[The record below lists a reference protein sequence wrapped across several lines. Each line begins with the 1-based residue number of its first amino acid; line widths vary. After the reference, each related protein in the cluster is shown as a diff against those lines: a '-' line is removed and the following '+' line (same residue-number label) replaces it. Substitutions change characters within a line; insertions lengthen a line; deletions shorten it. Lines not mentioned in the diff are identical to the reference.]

1 MTEKQVAKQNK
12 YGTLIKALQIA
23 SFVFML
29 VMLVLCVLFM
39 KKNNISVKNVDALT
53 QYLTGSALTVAL
65 IIIAFSVVKSFALI
79 FRRLYFL

>member
-53 QYLTGSALTVAL
+53 
-65 IIIAFSVVKSFALI
+65 
-79 FRRLYFL
+79 